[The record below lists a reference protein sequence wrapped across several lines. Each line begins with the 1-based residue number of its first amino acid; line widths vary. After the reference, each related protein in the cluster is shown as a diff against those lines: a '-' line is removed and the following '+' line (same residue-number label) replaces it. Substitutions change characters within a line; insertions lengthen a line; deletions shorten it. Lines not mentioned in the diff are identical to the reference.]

1 MYIAICDDEAYFRR
15 SLSDELTKYSAEF
28 GYDFLI
34 HEYADG
40 TELLSASISF
50 DLIFMDYQMDIKNG
64 IDTVALLR
72 QRNDQT
78 KVVFVSSYKEVV
90 FESMK
95 VQTFRFLVKPLD
107 REKLY
112 EALNSVIKD
121 NQKTYHIVVRDEE
134 NQKNVTISE
143 KEIIYVQADNIYAM
157 VITTNGIYKFMDS
170 ITNLQHELRGDYFYR
185 TNRSYLVNFNHI
197 ASYNNKEITF
207 SNGQKA
213 LISKIKYKDFKSRYL
228 TYLKQTTIGGGSC

>member
-1 MYIAICDDEAYFRR
+1 
-15 SLSDELTKYSAEF
+15 
-28 GYDFLI
+28 
-34 HEYADG
+34 
-40 TELLSASISF
+40 
-50 DLIFMDYQMDIKNG
+50 MDIKNG

-112 EALNSVIKD
+112 EALDSVIKD

-185 TNRSYLVNFNHI
+185 TKR
-197 ASYNNKEITF
+197 
-207 SNGQKA
+207 
-213 LISKIKYKDFKSRYL
+213 
-228 TYLKQTTIGGGSC
+228 